1 MRNILR
7 LKSGR
12 DSALIRKFTILFS
25 LMSLLPFVILAVI
38 FFGFVAKGRTKIN
51 SDLFFLIVFA
61 IGIFAFA
68 GFLIIRKTFANL
80 IKVSQDAK
88 DILAGNFSKR
98 INIKT
103 AADTEIQ
110 EIARAFNEVVQQL
123 ENNIQQLEKSRN
135 TLQSVL
141 LKVSRGV
148 SSAENIDVFLDL
160 ILETTVDA
168 LDGKSGLLLIIDETQ
183 KELIIKSS
191 HGLDDAY
198 TKNKRIPL
206 EEEIVGWVIKQKK
219 PLLIPRL
226 NKIATAE
233 GKSPAF
239 TPPLICAPLIFQ
251 GKVIG
256 AISVSGKKQ
265 EVNFQEDEL
274 IILSNLAFQIA
285 LAMEN
290 ARLNSDNQKIYLETV
305 TALALAVEARDLY
318 SRGHCDRMN
327 EYSVKVAQA
336 LGLDTQ
342 RIEVIR
348 QAAQLHDVGKIG
360 ISDEILKKTGSL
372 NELERRLIEQHPVI
386 GEGIIIPLHSFW
398 RLRDPIRHHHE
409 WLNGQGYPD
418 HLKGDEISLEARI
431 LAVVDSFDAMTTDR
445 PYRKGMDLQKAKQEL
460 LKYKGIRYDER
471 VVDTFIKIMN
481 L

>member
-1 MRNILR
+1 MRNILG

-12 DSALIRKFTILFS
+12 DSALIKKFTVLFS
-25 LMSLLPFVILAVI
+25 LMSLLPFVILAAV
-38 FFGFVAKGRTKIN
+38 FFTFVAKGQTKIN
-51 SDLFFLIVFA
+51 SDLFFLIVFS

-68 GFLIIRKTFANL
+68 GFLTIRKTFTNL

-88 DILAGNFSKR
+88 DILAGNLSKR

-103 AADTEIQ
+103 AGDAEIK

-123 ENNIQQLEKSRN
+123 ENNIEQLEKSRN

-141 LKVSRGV
+141 LKVSKGV
-148 SSAENIDVFLDL
+148 SSTENINVFLDL

-168 LDGKSGLLLIIDETQ
+168 LDGKSGLLLIIDEAQ

-191 HGLDDAY
+191 YGLDDAY
-198 TKNKRIPL
+198 SKNKRIPL

-226 NKIATAE
+226 NKIVVTE

-274 IILSNLAFQIA
+274 IILSNLASQIA

-290 ARLNSDNQKIYLETV
+290 ARLNADNQKIYLETI

-327 EYSVKVAQA
+327 EYSVKLARA
-336 LGLDTQ
+336 LGLDAE
-342 RIEVIR
+342 RIEIIR

-360 ISDEILKKTGSL
+360 VSDEILKKAGPL
-372 NELERRLIEQHPVI
+372 NELERKLIEQHPAI
-386 GEGIIIPLHSFW
+386 GEGIIIPLHGFW
-398 RLRDPIRHHHE
+398 RLRDPVRHHHE

-418 HLKGDEISLEARI
+418 HLKGNEISLEARI

-445 PYRKGMDLQKAKQEL
+445 PYRKAMDLQEAKQEL
-460 LKYKGIRYDER
+460 LKYKGIRYDEK